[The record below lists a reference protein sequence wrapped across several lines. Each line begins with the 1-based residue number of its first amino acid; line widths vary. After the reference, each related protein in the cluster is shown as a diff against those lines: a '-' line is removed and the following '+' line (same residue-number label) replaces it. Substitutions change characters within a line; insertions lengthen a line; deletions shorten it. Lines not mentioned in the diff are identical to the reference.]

1 MIRIF
6 FVEITMEF
14 HTVGKKAYLVWS
26 VVGTRVVAD
35 ENATDEEIYNL
46 AHKSLVENLDD
57 LGYELCE
64 DIFEDT
70 EVPYNQEYDDA

>member
-1 MIRIF
+1 MISIF
-6 FVEITMEF
+6 SVEITMEF
-14 HTVGKKAYLVWS
+14 YTVGKKAYLVWS

-35 ENATDEEIYNL
+35 EDATDEEIYNL

-70 EVPYNQEYDDA
+70 EVPYNPEYDDA